1 MEARQTLPGLCF
13 SAIIEASK
21 NPGKGLIMPAVSYVI
36 VMFVLIAISIAALVS
51 GLRFECPHPEQ
62 DALEEHRRMAERKEV
77 Q

>member
-13 SAIIEASK
+13 SAIIETSK

-36 VMFVLIAISIAALVS
+36 VVFVLIAISIVALVT
-51 GLRFECPHPEQ
+51 GVRFECPHPEQ
-62 DALEEHRRMAERKEV
+62 DDLEEHRRMMERREV